1 MSKKHIFNE
10 NKMMLAEIFL
20 GIVIFIV
27 VSIVSIRIDLISTQT
42 RIYDTVTYIKEQCNN
57 NLKLDIASESKSL
70 MRMIESVELLN
81 HQIEKQSEDTVT
93 EKTLEEYAAMS
104 YLTGILLLDKD
115 GKVEQEYHSDGVSA
129 EQLLSYVDKASFLDV
144 MDFKEKTYS
153 MRVECQDESYIDM
166 AAIGREKKPGIVVVY
181 YHTPARYTRIF
192 NHSINSLL
200 SGYSLEHNGIILV
213 SEENKI
219 VASNNK
225 KMIGKNANTIAEV
238 QCINE
243 SDIEKRLVSSGK
255 NVLHSYGM
263 MVKGRDYYVYAYMPA
278 KKVFAAAPQK
288 IIYTLLIYLFI
299 IAVIHVLKW
308 RMMQG
313 YQKQQMELQRE
324 YTKEL
329 ESKNIELEKTAK
341 QAEKANVAKS
351 NFLSRMS
358 HDIRTPLNGIIGL
371 LKIDESHFGDTEL
384 IRKNHKKMWMSANH
398 LLSLINDVLQM
409 SKLEDEK
416 MELTHEVINLVEI
429 SDEVGSIIST
439 RTAEEG
445 ITFEFGEQELPVPYV
460 YGSPVH
466 LRQIFLNVYGNCVK
480 YNKVGGRIE
489 TTLEFVGAED
499 NIVTYRWFIS
509 DTGIG
514 MSEEFLQHIFDPFV
528 QEHSDART
536 VYNGTGLG
544 MSIVKRIIDKMNGT
558 IKVTSEEGI
567 GSTFIITLPFEIAE
581 EPKDKET
588 DKPALD
594 SSDMDISGLHLLLV
608 EDNALNAEIAQ
619 TLLEDQGATIA
630 IVNNGQQAVDTF
642 RENPAGTF
650 DAILMD
656 IMMPVM
662 DGISATKVI
671 RGMYREDAKKIPIIA
686 MTANAFEEDVRRCMD
701 AGMNGHLAKP
711 LRIEKVVAMIGKAIR
726 DKS

>member
-1 MSKKHIFNE
+1 MSKESIFNE
-10 NKMMLAEIFL
+10 NKMILTEILL
-20 GIVIFIV
+20 GIIVLVV
-27 VSIVSIRIDLISTQT
+27 VSIVSVRIDLLSTQT
-42 RIYDTVTYIKEQCNN
+42 RLGDTLTYIKEQCNN

-70 MRMIESVELLN
+70 MRMIESVELLG
-81 HQIEKQSEDTVT
+81 HQIEAQNEDDIT
-93 EKTLEEYAAMS
+93 EKVLKEYTTTS

-115 GKVEQEYHSDGVSA
+115 GKVEKEYHSDTVSA

-144 MDFKEKTYS
+144 VDFKEKTYS

-166 AAIGREKKPGIVVVY
+166 AAMGREKKQGIIVVY
-181 YHTPARYTRIF
+181 YHTPERYTRIF

-200 SGYSLEHNGIILV
+200 SGYSLGHNGTILV
-213 SEENKI
+213 SKENKI

-225 KMIGKNANTIAEV
+225 ELIGKNANAITEV

-243 SDIEKRLVSSGK
+243 SDIEKTLVSSGK

-278 KKVFAAAPQK
+278 SKVFAAAPQK
-288 IIYTLLIYLFI
+288 IIYTIFIYLFI
-299 IAVIHVLKW
+299 IVIIHILKW
-308 RMMQG
+308 RIMQG

-341 QAEKANVAKS
+341 QAEKANIAKS

-371 LKIDESHFGDTEL
+371 LKIDELHFDDIEL
-384 IRKNHKKMWMSANH
+384 IRGNHEKMQVSANH

-409 SKLEDEK
+409 SKLEDER
-416 MELTHEVINLVEI
+416 MELTHEVIDLAAI
-429 SDEVGSIIST
+429 SNEVGAIITT

-445 ITFEFGEQELPVPYV
+445 ITFEFGEQELPIPYV

-489 TTLEFVGAED
+489 TTLEFVGVKN

-514 MSEEFLQHIFDPFV
+514 MSEEFLNYIFDPFV

-558 IKVTSEEGI
+558 IRVISEEGI

-581 EPKDKET
+581 KPKSKKT
-588 DKPALD
+588 DTLPED
-594 SSDMDISGLHLLLV
+594 SSTMDISGLHLLLV
-608 EDNALNAEIAQ
+608 EDNELNAEIAQ
-619 TLLEDQGATIA
+619 TLLEDKGAITT
-630 IVNNGQQAVDTF
+630 IVNNGQQAVDCF
-642 RENPAGTF
+642 KENPPGTF

-671 RGMYREDAKKIPIIA
+671 RGIYRKDAKKIPIIA
-686 MTANAFEEDVRRCMD
+686 MTANAFEEDIRRCMD

-711 LRIEKVVAMIGKAIR
+711 LQIEKVIAMIYEEIH
-726 DKS
+726 DK

>member
-1 MSKKHIFNE
+1 MSKERIFNE
-10 NKMMLAEIFL
+10 NKMILTEILL
-20 GIVIFIV
+20 GIIVLVV
-27 VSIVSIRIDLISTQT
+27 VSIVSIRIDMLSTQT
-42 RIYDTVTYIKEQCNN
+42 RLCDTITYIKEQCNN

-70 MRMIESVELLN
+70 MRMIESVELLD
-81 HQIEKQSEDTVT
+81 HQIEAQSEKNVT
-93 EKTLEEYAAMS
+93 EKMLKEYATTG

-115 GKVEQEYHSDGVSA
+115 GRVEKEYHSDTISA
-129 EQLLSYVDKASFLDV
+129 EQLLSYVDKDSFLDV
-144 MDFKEKTYS
+144 VDFKEKTYS

-166 AAIGREKKPGIVVVY
+166 AAIGREKKPGIIVVY
-181 YHTPARYTRIF
+181 YHTPERYTRIF

-200 SGYSLEHNGIILV
+200 SGYSLGHNGTILV
-213 SEENKI
+213 SKENEI

-225 KMIGKNANTIAEV
+225 ELIGKNANEITEV

-243 SDIEKRLVSSGK
+243 SDIEKTLVSSGK
-255 NVLHSYGM
+255 NVWHSYGM

-278 KKVFAAAPQK
+278 SKVFVIAPQT
-288 IIYTLLIYLFI
+288 IIYTVFIYLFI
-299 IAVIHVLKW
+299 IVIIHVLKW

-329 ESKNIELEKTAK
+329 ESKNIELEEIAK
-341 QAEKANVAKS
+341 QAEKANIAKS

-371 LKIDESHFGDTEL
+371 LKIDELHFDDSEL
-384 IRKNHKKMWMSANH
+384 IRTNHEKMRVSADH

-409 SKLEDEK
+409 SKLEDER
-416 MELTHEVINLVEI
+416 MELTHEIIDLMEI
-429 SDEVGSIIST
+429 SNEVGSIIST
-439 RTAEEG
+439 RTAEKG
-445 ITFEFGEQELPVPYV
+445 ITFEFGEQDLPVSYV
-460 YGSPVH
+460 YGSPLH
-466 LRQIFLNVYGNCVK
+466 LRQIFLNIYGNCVK

-489 TTLEFVGAED
+489 TTLQFVGVED
-499 NIVTYRWFIS
+499 NIVIYRWYIS

-514 MSEEFLQHIFDPFV
+514 MNEEFLNHIFDPFV

-544 MSIVKRIIDKMNGT
+544 MSIVKKIVDKMKGT
-558 IKVTSEEGI
+558 IRVTSEEGI

-581 EPKDKET
+581 KPEDKEEYKFSEDFST
-588 DKPALD
+588 
-594 SSDMDISGLHLLLV
+594 MNISGLHLLLV
-608 EDNALNAEIAQ
+608 EDNELNAEIAQ
-619 TLLEDQGATIA
+619 TLLEDKGAIITV
-630 IVNNGQQAVDTF
+630 VNNGQQAVDCF
-642 RENPAGTF
+642 KENPPGTF
-650 DAILMD
+650 DVILMD

-671 RGMYREDAKKIPIIA
+671 RGIYREDAKKIPIIA
-686 MTANAFEEDVRRCMD
+686 MTANAFEEDVRKCMD

-711 LRIEKVVAMIGKAIR
+711 LQIEKVIAMICKVIH
-726 DKS
+726 DK